1 MADKAKTVLV
11 AVAFIAIIV
20 ASGYLW
26 RQADRESTNRSA
38 GLDELLASQDTAVGF
53 SASGFE
59 DRTVTISAF
68 TFGIE
73 DRATEDAWLET
84 LAHDKAEALY
94 RSGFRRVTVS
104 GGAISRII
112 SVTPDRSASGYPNQ
126 SRISIAR
133 CLTAGAFVALA
144 E

>member
-11 AVAFIAIIV
+11 AVAFIAIII

-26 RQADRESTNRSA
+26 RQADRAATDRSA
-38 GLDELLASQDTAVGF
+38 WLGELAASEDTAVGF

-59 DRTVTISAF
+59 DRTVTISAY
-68 TFGIE
+68 TLGTE
-73 DRATEDAWLET
+73 DKTEEDAWLET
-84 LAHDKAEALY
+84 LSHEKAEALY
-94 RSGFRRVTVS
+94 SRGFRRVTVS
-104 GGAISRII
+104 GGAISRTI
-112 SVTPDRSASGYPNQ
+112 SVTPDRSASGFPNQ

-133 CLTAGAFVALA
+133 CLTTGAFVALA